1 MVCNDSLNPFR
12 ASDRLK
18 STSRDLVEPE
28 ALAEFLRFTRLAW
41 ILHAIFSNQPL
52 GVSPGLWMSREP
64 WLTPKRLMQYP
75 G

>member
-28 ALAEFLRFTRLAW
+28 ALADFLRFTRLAPQAQVV
-41 ILHAIFSNQPL
+41 LFNSPL
-52 GVSPGLWMSREP
+52 V
-64 WLTPKRLMQYP
+64 
-75 G
+75 